1 MTTTSKRVLALAG
14 AGMLAV
20 ALAGTTTAAAGTDLT
35 RAVDGLDGP
44 RGLDIAHGRT
54 VVAES
59 DGSITEIIRRGPDKG
74 TTQRIGKVPGGFGSA
89 VAVGKHGDV
98 WALTGGEEGTLYL
111 FQDGKRRKAVV
122 DVAKAQRKNPD
133 PYDLEDKPKESNAFG
148 LAAMPDGTVLVA
160 DAANNSVIH
169 VTRSGKVT
177 LVARVKTRV
186 VEMPEGFDDPQLPPP
201 GTPMPT
207 EAVVTSVAVG
217 PDGEV
222 YLGELRGFP
231 GTPGTSQ
238 IWRVEPGATGAVCK
252 PNKPNKGACTLEADG
267 LTSIVA
273 LDTGRGG
280 ALYVAELSKMGWLAA
295 EFDVPGAE
303 VGAII
308 RLGHDRNVRRELS
321 PGKAILPGG
330 VAVARGGSVFMS
342 GPVFGPG
349 SVKKVG

>member
-1 MTTTSKRVLALAG
+1 M
-14 AGMLAV
+14 
-20 ALAGTTTAAAGTDLT
+20 
-35 RAVDGLDGP
+35 
-44 RGLDIAHGRT
+44 
-54 VVAES
+54 
-59 DGSITEIIRRGPDKG
+59 
-74 TTQRIGKVPGGFGSA
+74 
-89 VAVGKHGDV
+89 
-98 WALTGGEEGTLYL
+98 
-111 FQDGKRRKAVV
+111 
-122 DVAKAQRKNPD
+122 
-133 PYDLEDKPKESNAFG
+133 
-148 LAAMPDGTVLVA
+148 A

-330 VAVARGGSVFMS
+330 VAVGTRRQRLHERPGLRPRLGEEGRLGTVCTRTARTTSAVVRAVLVRAAPGRPRGSGRDVS
-342 GPVFGPG
+342 PG
-349 SVKKVG
+349 AGAARPRAGRRRR